1 MKRTVM
7 NLATATAVLLSLTSV
22 AMAQVAPF
30 DMSIERPATP
40 EPTPQIT
47 LPSTVPGASQS
58 ASPTPLSPAQPTAQ
72 TPAQTP
78 AQTQVR
84 TPVPTAQTPGVAQP
98 PGTRRRYIIPG
109 REFTLSGEYD
119 RSTWSIYL
127 TEGEASSPARLQF
140 AYQNAVVVAP
150 EASEVTITINGHRL
164 TATPISS
171 ADSVRATVLDVPSGM
186 LQPGS
191 NQIDIRASQRHR
203 TDCDVRSTYDL
214 WTSFDT
220 RQTYLEFSRNP
231 ESPMSTAEAV
241 RSVGVDETG
250 GTSFRILMPALGQPG
265 ATSSVMRLAQGL
277 SLIAGMPNQT
287 FSFSA
292 SEMPSAR
299 PGRFGVVIGTAAELQ
314 GIFPHLPQAAS
325 LTAVAAIVPAPQG
338 DGNILLISGPSWEAI
353 MAAVDTVV
361 AVADQ
366 PTDIR
371 RDVIATQ
378 RWASPDAPLFF
389 GGEKLSLSQMGVET
403 VEFPGRRVKA
413 KFNIAVPADFYA
425 NAYGEA
431 VLLLD
436 AAFADSVRPGSHID
450 IYINNNIASTAPIT
464 AAHGGILRHLPI
476 KVPLRHIRPGVN
488 AISIEAVLLADED
501 ATCIPGATASKD
513 PRFALFDTSEW
524 QMPRFARV
532 GQSPSLSALAG
543 TGFPYSRD
551 TDPLV
556 LSIDRL
562 DSDTLSA
569 AATVVARLALVA
581 GRLLPVESAPSP
593 GAVGERNALF
603 IGSIS
608 QMPPKLLSQ
617 LNISPGTITS
627 WRPAGPLVTQE
638 GASTDT
644 FDQWRSRVSGGAWR
658 GQISSLQEWMH
669 RNFDISLA
677 SLQFLPQS
685 DVVFEPSAQQSLLVA
700 QGRSPQGEATWTMVA
715 APTPADLRLG
725 TDALAQE
732 AMWRK
737 ISGRLTA
744 YAAKTAELVSMPAN
758 RFDLVE
764 TQPRSLNN
772 YRLIAANW
780 LSTNILSYA
789 VVFITLSL
797 LLGIVTASLLSTLG
811 RRP

>member
-1 MKRTVM
+1 MKRTVA
-7 NLATATAVLLSLTSV
+7 NLAATTAFLLSLASAAT
-22 AMAQVAPF
+22 AQIAPF
-30 DMSIERPATP
+30 DMSTERPATP
-40 EPTPQIT
+40 DPAPQIT
-47 LPSTVPGASQS
+47 LPPTVPGAAES
-58 ASPTPLSPAQPTAQ
+58 ASPPPALPTLAPDAQ
-72 TPAQTP
+72 APA
-78 AQTQVR
+78 
-84 TPVPTAQTPGVAQP
+84 VAAP
-98 PGTRRRYIIPG
+98 SGTYRKYLIPG
-109 REFTLSGEYD
+109 RDLTLSGEYD
-119 RSTWSIYL
+119 RDTWSIYL
-127 TEGEASSPARLQF
+127 TEGEANSPARLQF

-150 EASEVTITINGHRL
+150 EASELTITVNGHRL
-164 TATPISS
+164 TASSISS
-171 ADSVRATVLDVPSGM
+171 PDSVRATLLDVPAGM
-186 LQPGS
+186 LQAGA

-220 RQTYLEFSRNP
+220 KQTYLDFSRNP
-231 ESPMSTAEAV
+231 DSPVSTAEAV

-250 GTSFRILMPALGQPG
+250 GTTFSILMPALSQPG
-265 ATSSVMRLAQGL
+265 ATPSAMRLAQGL
-277 SLIAGMPNQT
+277 SVLSGMPNQT

-292 SEMPSAR
+292 SEMPAAG

-314 GIFPHLPQAAS
+314 GVFPHLPQAAS
-325 LTAVAAIVPAPQG
+325 LSAVAAIVPGPQNA
-338 DGNILLISGPSWEAI
+338 GNILLISGPSWEAI

-366 PTDIR
+366 PHDMR

-389 GGEKLSLSQMGVET
+389 GGEKLPLSQMGVET

-413 KFNIAVPADFYA
+413 NFNIAVPSDFYA

-464 AAHGGILRHLPI
+464 ASHGGILRHLPI
-476 KVPLRHIRPGVN
+476 KIPLRHIRPGVN

-501 ATCIPGATASKD
+501 ATCMPGATASKD

-532 GQSPSLSALAG
+532 GQSPNLSALAG
-543 TGFPYSRD
+543 TGFPYNRD
-551 TDPLV
+551 QNPLV

-562 DSDTLSA
+562 DADTVSA
-569 AATVVARLALVA
+569 AATVLSRMALVA
-581 GRLLPVESAPSP
+581 GRLLPVETAPSP

-603 IGSIS
+603 VGSIS
-608 QMPPKLLSQ
+608 QMPPKVLSQ
-617 LNISPGTITS
+617 LNISPASITS
-627 WRPAGPLVTQE
+627 WRPAGPLATREDDTVN
-638 GASTDT
+638 T

-685 DVVFEPSAQQSLLVA
+685 DAVFEPSPQQSLLLA
-700 QGRSPQGEATWTMVA
+700 QGRSPQGDATWTMVA
-715 APTPADLRLG
+715 APTPADLRTG
-725 TDALAQE
+725 ADSLAQE
-732 AMWRK
+732 AAWRK
-737 ISGRLTA
+737 ISGRFTA
-744 YAAKTAELVSMPAN
+744 YTAKTAEVSSVPAN

-764 TQPRSLNN
+764 TQPFSLNN

-789 VVFITLSL
+789 VVFIMLSL

>member
-1 MKRTVM
+1 MKRIVT
-7 NLATATAVLLSLTSV
+7 NLAATTALLASLASAT
-22 AMAQVAPF
+22 MAQVIPF
-30 DMSIERPATP
+30 DMSTERPATP
-40 EPTPQIT
+40 EPEPQIT
-47 LPSTVPGASQS
+47 LPPTVPGAAER
-58 ASPTPLSPAQPTAQ
+58 ASPPPAL
-72 TPAQTP
+72 PAQTP
-78 AQTQVR
+78 APSPTQ
-84 TPVPTAQTPGVAQP
+84 PAAQAPAVTQSL
-98 PGTRRRYIIPG
+98 GTHRRYIIPG
-109 REFTLSGEYD
+109 RELTLSGEYD
-119 RSTWSIYL
+119 RNTWSIYL

-150 EASEVTITINGHRL
+150 EASELTVTINGHRL
-164 TATPISS
+164 TASSISS
-171 ADSVRATVLDVPSGM
+171 PDSVRATVLDVPAGM
-186 LQPGS
+186 LQAGA

-220 RQTYLEFSRNP
+220 RQTYLDFSRNP
-231 ESPMSTAEAV
+231 DSPVSTAEAV

-250 GTSFRILMPALGQPG
+250 GTTFKILMPALGQPG
-265 ATSSVMRLAQGL
+265 ATAPVMRLAQGL
-277 SLIAGMPNQT
+277 AVLSGMPNQT

-292 SEMPSAR
+292 SEMPVAG

-314 GIFPHLPQAAS
+314 GVFPHLPQAAS
-325 LTAVAAIVPAPQG
+325 LSAVAAIVPGPQN
-338 DGNILLISGPSWEAI
+338 DGNILLISGPTWEAI
-353 MAAVDTVV
+353 MAAVDAVV
-361 AVADQ
+361 ALADR
-366 PTDIR
+366 PYDVR

-378 RWASPDAPLFF
+378 RWSSPDAPLFF
-389 GGEKLSLSQMGVET
+389 GGEKLPLSQMGVET
-403 VEFPGRRVKA
+403 IEFPGRRVKA
-413 KFNIAVPADFYA
+413 NFNIAVPADFYA

-464 AAHGGILRHLPI
+464 SAHGGILRHLPI
-476 KVPLRHIRPGVN
+476 KIPLRHIRPGVN
-488 AISIEAVLLADED
+488 AISIEAVLVADED
-501 ATCIPGATASKD
+501 ATCVPGATASKD

-524 QMPRFARV
+524 QMPHFARA

-543 TGFPYSRD
+543 TGFPYNR
-551 TDPLV
+551 TPDPLV

-562 DSDTLSA
+562 DADTLSA
-569 AATVVARLALVA
+569 AATVLSRMALVA
-581 GRLLPVESAPSP
+581 GRLFPVETAPSP
-593 GAVGERNALF
+593 GGVGERNALF

-608 QMPPKLLSQ
+608 QMPPKVLSQ
-617 LNISPGTITS
+617 LNIAPASITS
-627 WRPAGPLVTQE
+627 WRPAGPLVAQE
-638 GASTDT
+638 NDSSRA

-685 DVVFEPSAQQSLLVA
+685 DAVFEPSAQQSLLVA

-715 APTPADLRLG
+715 APTPADLRTG
-725 TDALAQE
+725 ADALAQE
-732 AMWRK
+732 TMWRK
-737 ISGRLTA
+737 ISGRFTA
-744 YAAKTAELVSMPAN
+744 YAAKTAELTSVPAN

-811 RRP
+811 RKP